1 MNNETHDFTG
11 GPILKALLKFALP
24 VLFALFLQAMYG
36 AADLLIVGKFGTA
49 SDISAVSTGS
59 QVMQV
64 VTFAITS
71 LAMGITILAGQK
83 IGERKPEEAGEAVG
97 SGICLF
103 AVIGIVMTAGLVVF
117 AGVVAQIMKAPAEA
131 FDLTVSYIRICGAG
145 SLFIV
150 AYNVIGSIFRGIGDS
165 KMPLI
170 TVAIACVFNI
180 AGDLLFVAGFHMG
193 VAGAALATVLAQV
206 LSVMISFFVIKKR
219 QLPFAMNRQMLA
231 FKGKVIRR
239 ILTLGIPIAL
249 QDFLV
254 SISFL
259 VILAIVNSMGL
270 VASAGLGIAEKL
282 CGFVMLVPSAYMQ
295 SMSAFV
301 AQNAGAQKM
310 DRARKALICGIGT
323 SLLAGIVM
331 GYLSFFHG
339 NMMAGIFADPGE
351 TAVIGAAADYLRAYA
366 IDCLLTSF
374 LFCFLGYF
382 NGCGKTLFVMAQG
395 IIGAFAVRIPVSYF
409 ASKAAGATL
418 FSIGLATPASS
429 AVQIILCAVYLLI
442 LVKKERKQPQKIFS
456 EGTE

>member
-1 MNNETHDFTG
+1 MNHERRDFTR
-11 GPILKALLKFALP
+11 GPILQELLRFALP
-24 VLFALFLQAMYG
+24 VLFALFLQVMYG
-36 AADLLIVGKFGTA
+36 AVDLLVVGKFGTA

-83 IGERKPEEAGEAVG
+83 LGEQKPEEAGDAVG

-103 AVIGIVMTAGLVVF
+103 ALIGVVMTACMVIF
-117 AGVVAQIMKAPAEA
+117 AGPIAQMMKAPEEA
-131 FDLTVSYIRICGAG
+131 YDLTVTYIRICGGG

-170 TVAIACVFNI
+170 TVAIACVINI
-180 AGDLLFVAGFHMG
+180 AGDLLFVAILRKG
-193 VAGAALATVLAQV
+193 VAGAASATVLAQIISV
-206 LSVMISFFVIKKR
+206 LISVMIIRKR
-219 QLPFAMNRQMLA
+219 DMPFALNREKIV
-231 FKGKVIRR
+231 FRRRVVRR
-239 ILTLGIPIAL
+239 ILILGIPIAL

-270 VASAGLGIAEKL
+270 IASAGLGIAEKL

-301 AQNAGAQKM
+301 AQNVGAHKM
-310 DRARKALICGIGT
+310 ERARKALVCGIGT
-323 SLLAGIVM
+323 SLLVGIVM
-331 GYLSFFHG
+331 GYFSFFHG
-339 NMMAGIFADPGE
+339 DILAGIFADSEE
-351 TAVIGAAADYLRAYA
+351 TQVISAAADYLRAYA

-382 NGCGKTLFVMAQG
+382 NGYGKTVFVMAQG

-409 ASKAAGATL
+409 ASRMAGATL

-429 AVQIILCAVYLLI
+429 TVQILLCTAFFIFLLR
-442 LVKKERKQPQKIFS
+442 KEKN
-456 EGTE
+456 T

>member
-49 SDISAVSTGS
+49 GDISAVSTGS

-103 AVIGIVMTAGLVVF
+103 AVIGIVMTAGLAVF
-117 AGVVAQIMKAPAEA
+117 AGAVAQIMKAPAEA

-193 VAGAALATVLAQV
+193 VAGAALATVLAQM
-206 LSVMISFFVIKKR
+206 LSVMISFFVIRKR
-219 QLPFAMNRQMLA
+219 QLPFAMNRQMLS

-239 ILTLGIPIAL
+239 ILSLGIPIAL

-282 CGFVMLVPSAYMQ
+282 CAFVMLVPSAYMQ

-310 DRARKALICGIGT
+310 NRARKALICGIGT

-339 NMMAGIFADPGE
+339 NLMAGIFADPGE

-429 AVQIILCAVYLLI
+429 AVQILLCTVYLFV
-442 LVKKERKQPQKIFS
+442 LVKKEGKQPQKIFS

>member
-1 MNNETHDFTG
+1 MDHERRDFTR
-11 GPILKALLKFALP
+11 GPILQELLRFALP
-24 VLFALFLQAMYG
+24 VLFALFLQVMYG
-36 AADLLIVGKFGTA
+36 AVDLLVVGKFGTA
-49 SDISAVSTGS
+49 GDISAVSTGS

-83 IGERKPEEAGEAVG
+83 LGEQKPEEAGDAVG

-103 AVIGIVMTAGLVVF
+103 AVIGVIMTVCMVVF
-117 AGVVAQIMKAPAEA
+117 AGPIAQIMKAPEEA
-131 FDLTVSYIRICGAG
+131 YDLTVTYIRICGGG

-150 AYNVIGSIFRGIGDS
+150 SYNVIGSIFRGIGDS

-180 AGDLLFVAGFHMG
+180 AGDLLFVAVLRKG
-193 VAGAALATVLAQV
+193 VAGAASATVLAQIISV
-206 LSVMISFFVIKKR
+206 LISVMIIRKRDMPFVLNRKKISFRPRVIK
-219 QLPFAMNRQMLA
+219 
-231 FKGKVIRR
+231 R
-239 ILTLGIPIAL
+239 ILVLGIPIAL

-254 SISFL
+254 SVSFL

-282 CGFVMLVPSAYMQ
+282 CGFIMLVPSAYMQ

-301 AQNAGAQKM
+301 AQNVGAQKM
-310 DRARKALICGIGT
+310 DRARKALVCGIGT
-323 SLLAGIVM
+323 SLLVGIVM
-331 GYLSFFHG
+331 GYFSFFHG
-339 NMMAGIFADPGE
+339 DILAGIFADSEE
-351 TAVIGAAADYLRAYA
+351 TAVIISAADYLRAYA

-382 NGCGKTLFVMAQG
+382 NGCGKTVFVMAQG

-409 ASKAAGATL
+409 ASRMTGATL
-418 FSIGLATPASS
+418 FSIGLATPSSS
-429 AVQIILCAVYLLI
+429 AVQILLCTGFFAFLLRQE
-442 LVKKERKQPQKIFS
+442 KNS
-456 EGTE
+456 